1 MQGEW
6 LLFVSMFYFFQND
19 SDIMGNMM
27 LGPKFDLV
35 ARGTLRLQDVDDCVR
50 TFDLQLEEAPEGSTS
65 ELPLF
70 GHYCCR
76 LAALP
81 HCLVQSVVTGYLSLQ
96 VCVKQVTDIVR
107 ICKLCLICGN
117 Y

>member
-1 MQGEW
+1 
-6 LLFVSMFYFFQND
+6 
-19 SDIMGNMM
+19 MGNMV

-35 ARGTLRLQDVDDCVR
+35 ARGALTLQDVDDCVR
-50 TFDLQLEEAPEGSTS
+50 TFDLQMEEVPEGSTC

-81 HCLVQSVVTGYLSLQ
+81 HCLVQSVVTGYLNLQ
-96 VCVKQVTDIVR
+96 VRSHTFSQV
-107 ICKLCLICGN
+107 
-117 Y
+117 